1 MNEKTDTTR
10 NVAAR
15 VGQEYEKIL
24 ANKEQE
30 IDKYK
35 CELREQEKTLD
46 SVNRAWIALTH
57 DYNKLFSEFHDL
69 KFESDKLKNE
79 KEATPNLWGR
89 VTEQEKTIERLEG
102 DLKLSELAVT
112 TQMDRADRWG
122 NENKAERERNE
133 KLSIDMGIAQK
144 EIIRLTERLK
154 ETEQLSGKRFHAIQE
169 LEGQIQTLER
179 ARQSLEELNGNQVR
193 IIQELEKREDDYDHK
208 MRLALECGNRHLES
222 QIADFKA
229 KLEQTQCEWTKTS
242 QQCAIAQGRVKFLE
256 SLTDGLKAKLAE
268 VKRERDGY
276 HQALDATDDIYQR
289 TWKERDKANARVKEL
304 ERELSDAQQRLA
316 LGETREDNLL
326 ARALKAEESAKNWEI
341 HAHWLEQGKG
351 DWHDDPQQKE
361 PKK

>member
-69 KFESDKLKNE
+69 KFESDRLKNE
-79 KEATPNLWGR
+79 NEATPNLWDR
-89 VTEQEKTIERLEG
+89 VTEQEKTIERLKV

-122 NENKAERERNE
+122 YENKAERERNE
-133 KLSIDMGIAQK
+133 KLSIVMGIAQK

-169 LEGQIQTLER
+169 LEKT
-179 ARQSLEELNGNQVR
+179 
-193 IIQELEKREDDYDHK
+193 IQELEKK
-208 MRLALECGNRHLES
+208 
-222 QIADFKA
+222 
-229 KLEQTQCEWTKTS
+229 
-242 QQCAIAQGRVKFLE
+242 
-256 SLTDGLKAKLAE
+256 LKAKE
-268 VKRERDGY
+268 PYYFSITKE
-276 HQALDATDDIYQR
+276 ALDKVITEQLMKCDPFVQL
-289 TWKERDKANARVKEL
+289 TKERD
-304 ERELSDAQQRLA
+304 D
-316 LGETREDNLL
+316 LL
-326 ARALKAEESAKNWEI
+326 ARALRAEESAKNWEI